1 MMIMKRVSL
10 MGCPNDNVDDY
21 NGLSLPREHCSKIMR
36 IKRGVVDQ
44 EERRRGGLSNICS
57 VDLPPLSCPIERHIK
72 CFLLAT
78 PIPLAI
84 IIIVSIMAKC
94 ELWKCS
100 RHISLLL
107 GYIKSD
113 FYTKLS
119 NCFSLSPRIL
129 CKKKTAQ
136 LPVSVVCKSGV

>member
-1 MMIMKRVSL
+1 MMIMERVSW

-21 NGLSLPREHCSKIMR
+21 NGISLPREHCSKIMR

-44 EERRRGGLSNICS
+44 EEERRIVQYMLCRP
-57 VDLPPLSCPIERHIK
+57 PPLSCPIERHIK

-94 ELWKCS
+94 EL
-100 RHISLLL
+100 
-107 GYIKSD
+107 
-113 FYTKLS
+113 
-119 NCFSLSPRIL
+119 
-129 CKKKTAQ
+129 
-136 LPVSVVCKSGV
+136 